1 MIVGLYGMNVKSYLA
16 VCLRFV
22 KGCHHGERTVE
33 RQAITTKRGVTA
45 VQISANSDAPMGTIT
60 KAVQLSWAAPK
71 DVQNVHRMQIVP
83 IQHSPMLNVTQD
95 IILCPKVIR

>member
-1 MIVGLYGMNVKSYLA
+1 MKSYLA

-22 KGCHHGERTVE
+22 KGCHRGERTVE

-60 KAVQLSWAAPK
+60 KAVRLPWAAPK
-71 DVQNVHRMQIVP
+71 DARPVHRMQIVP
-83 IQHSPMLNVTQD
+83 IQQSPMLNVTQD
-95 IILCPKVIR
+95 IILCPRAMR